1 MYHVSSALLD
11 WAASIGVR
19 ETVVLDGIPVQGLP
33 KDRKV
38 LYAAEEEKIADL
50 DKDERMDILQKGIIT
65 GIAGSILSETLC
77 RDMVGFA
84 LLTPS
89 IAIVPD
95 PEGAAELL
103 EALNRLYDV
112 GVDVSGLIESAEA
125 IRKKMEEMARQ
136 VEGMRKAQ
144 PGVSRP
150 GYERMYA

>member
-1 MYHVSSALLD
+1 
-11 WAASIGVR
+11 
-19 ETVVLDGIPVQGLP
+19 
-33 KDRKV
+33 
-38 LYAAEEEKIADL
+38 
-50 DKDERMDILQKGIIT
+50 
-65 GIAGSILSETLC
+65 
-77 RDMVGFA
+77 MVGFA
-84 LLTPS
+84 LLTPAV
-89 IAIVPD
+89 AIVPD